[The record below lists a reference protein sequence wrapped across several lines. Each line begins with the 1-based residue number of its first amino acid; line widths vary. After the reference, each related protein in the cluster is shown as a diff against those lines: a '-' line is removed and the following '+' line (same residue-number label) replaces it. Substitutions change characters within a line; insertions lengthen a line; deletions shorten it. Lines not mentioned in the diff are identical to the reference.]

1 MPTVI
6 AAPTYYV
13 LHIVRDG
20 VTFLACAKSEMPPLL
35 GIEVSICS
43 NIGILLTRALR
54 CKRINGWSWSKPA
67 TNLFLRIFL
76 FGQLLGKAMLDL

>member
-1 MPTVI
+1 VPTVI

-35 GIEVSICS
+35 GIEVSFGS
-43 NIGILLTRALR
+43 ILGMFL
-54 CKRINGWSWSKPA
+54 SKS
-67 TNLFLRIFL
+67 F
-76 FGQLLGKAMLDL
+76 KV

>member
-13 LHIVRDG
+13 LHIVRDS

-35 GIEVSICS
+35 GIEVSVCS
-43 NIGILLTRALR
+43 NLELPLTE
-54 CKRINGWSWSKPA
+54 G
-67 TNLFLRIFL
+67 F
-76 FGQLLGKAMLDL
+76 

>member
-1 MPTVI
+1 MPTVM

-35 GIEVSICS
+35 GIEVSFCS
-43 NIGILLTRALR
+43 ILGIL
-54 CKRINGWSWSKPA
+54 SK
-67 TNLFLRIFL
+67 
-76 FGQLLGKAMLDL
+76 K